1 MQQNRSSAKKRLM
14 FIQKE
19 DYNYLAYSTIILL
32 KVLDCTN
39 EEKRFRDFRKIAYL
53 VDFVNEG
60 GEPSLFEEQRLADI
74 YNKAQ
79 IKKKLLHHLII
90 VLKNRELISVSVN
103 KSSQTID
110 LWLNK
115 ELIPGEFFDIEIF
128 GNEIANV
135 TELKRVMTL
144 KVRSMPIKSLV
155 KKIFDDNNILTW
167 GV

>member
-1 MQQNRSSAKKRLM
+1 M

-32 KVLDCTN
+32 KVLGCTN

-115 ELIPGEFFDIEIF
+115 ELIPGDFFDTEIF

>member
-1 MQQNRSSAKKRLM
+1 M

-60 GEPSLFEEQRLADI
+60 GEPSLFEEQQLADI

-115 ELIPGEFFDIEIF
+115 EFIPGDFFDTEIF
-128 GNEIANV
+128 ENEIANV

>member
-1 MQQNRSSAKKRLM
+1 M

>member
-1 MQQNRSSAKKRLM
+1 M

-32 KVLDCTN
+32 KVLDCTS

-60 GEPSLFEEQRLADI
+60 GEPCLFEEQRLADI

-110 LWLNK
+110 LWLNIQ
-115 ELIPGEFFDIEIF
+115 LIPGDFFDTEIF
-128 GNEIANV
+128 ENNIANV
-135 TELKRVMTL
+135 TELKRVMSL

>member
-1 MQQNRSSAKKRLM
+1 MQQNKSSAKKRLM

-32 KVLDCTN
+32 KLLDCTTETN
-39 EEKRFRDFRKIAYL
+39 RFRDFRKIAYL

-60 GEPSLFEEQRLADI
+60 GEPSRFETQHLADI

-90 VLKNRELISVSVN
+90 VLKNREIISVSVN
-103 KSSQTID
+103 KKSQTID

-115 ELIPGEFFDIEIF
+115 DAIPLDFFDIKMFE
-128 GNEIANV
+128 NEMSNV
-135 TELKRVMTL
+135 EELKKVMTL

>member
-1 MQQNRSSAKKRLM
+1 M

-19 DYNYLAYSTIILL
+19 DYNYLAYSTIVLL
-32 KVLDCTN
+32 KFLDCTT
-39 EEKRFRDFRKIAYL
+39 EERRFRDFRKIAYL

-60 GEPSLFEEQRLADI
+60 GKPSIFEKQRLADI

-90 VLKNRELISVSVN
+90 VLKNRELINVSMN

-115 ELIPGEFFDIEIF
+115 ELIPVDFFDANIF
-128 GNEIANV
+128 ENEISNV
-135 TELKRVMTL
+135 AELKKTL
-144 KVRSMPIKSLV
+144 TARVRSMTIKNLV
-155 KKIFDDNNILTW
+155 EKIFNDNNILTW